1 MDVPAAGDRPMFG
14 KSSKLKREKMAPQV
28 SAGINEPV
36 EQAVGKPVISGD
48 AAASVPVPVSL
59 PAPSKKEDIGSPA
72 VAAAKVVETAV
83 TAAPAPAPE
92 HPLTE
97 AQKRLARL
105 RAIQQKPAITAPKAI
120 IGPANTT
127 EEAAE
132 ATHERYE
139 EQYDATLQE
148 NPYKLGPSDA
158 DLVFHPLTRKG
169 AGPFLSDKF
178 REFTLEA
185 MTKSD
190 IDKCKAMLAGPGAG
204 KEIETFEY
212 QKFVREYLRA
222 ATPYRGLL
230 VYHGLGSGK
239 TCSAI
244 GAAEALFSQG
254 KRNRKII
261 IMTPGSLRGNFQAQI
276 QFCGFRHYK
285 LENHWVR
292 QGLLGQARERRSTPT
307 AEDQAFSVLVETFA
321 KETLHIPN
329 EYIQRLKGAVD
340 EELAAIWVPD
350 YSKPANYASLSPK
363 VQSAIRQQIT
373 AMLESNITFINYNGI
388 SGERLKY
395 IACREPTFFD
405 DATIIIDEFHNLANL
420 MAGKVSKYVELKKNA
435 RKIPDYYEPVTTER
449 WKPKWCDSL
458 RTYERAILFYRLLT
472 GARNSKIIALSG
484 TPIINEPD
492 QLSITMNILGGYIYV
507 AEGHIEGNDEAARAL
522 LTDFVRKHPRL
533 DSIFYTFST
542 TDTRTLYRITIFPE
556 GYKKVFDGDA
566 FRGLIEDVDEEYQR
580 TIEDCFEDV
589 KAFAMA
595 NKIRLHDDVQF
606 LAKSRLPVSRDV
618 FAESFINTL
627 DRDNPR
633 IISDAQTTLMK
644 RMFGYVSYYKG
655 ATEGVMPKIE
665 RDEVIMVPLTGYA
678 LDYYIVKR
686 TKEIQDTPKSSK
698 GGDEDE
704 KSVSNYRFNSR
715 SACNFAFPTS
725 IPRPFRKMDRA
736 RQKEAEEAADIGE
749 IIAEGEASLEDMEAD
764 KAARQKVA
772 AEEAAAVG
780 AIASEAAEAGD
791 AADADDLSQLG
802 DEEGEGVEA
811 TEESQL
817 ESSADEENSNSALS
831 ELNEEASEED
841 LSDVESYD
849 GSYVESGDEEGASEE
864 EGDKELSNL
873 EGGGEE
879 EERAA
884 KLARLRALSGKK
896 QATVAAVPTIK
907 AAAPPLPSIVEEVPA
922 PAPLPTLKDAEAPA
936 KPLSAIEQLRARA
949 TALKL
954 PAVATKLPAVAAAPV
969 PSPAPVDLSKLSTI
983 ERLRAIK
990 AAKEAAVTEATET
1003 KVAPTIIE
1011 QLREK
1016 RLAAEAAKIVEE
1028 RSRIAEQLESLVNAK
1043 VALKRAQR
1051 KLKDAPN
1058 SDEFKQLAEKSQ
1070 ATIDALDAQLK
1081 AYTNK
1086 ELVNEVMI
1094 EQSKVIKQTV
1104 NRLKRALEKIQEGLA
1119 VNSTDA
1125 ALLKRIDQLKASIQR
1140 REAFADE
1147 FTAYTQIQIRD
1158 VKERERALIAEMRGE
1173 LPKVRLATSRTDID
1187 ATKIQV
1193 GEFESYDTALATA
1206 LSKIRQN
1213 GRNYLVVGGEG
1224 STDLANYSPKYAA
1237 IIRNIE
1243 ALPGSSLIY
1252 SQFKSAEG
1260 LGIFG
1265 YALEANG
1272 YSLIEFTGSKENL
1285 AFTEATAATFA
1296 PGRATT
1302 TKRFMFFTGEGD
1314 LDSRKAIINIFNGN
1328 FGSLPP
1334 RIQEVMRRSGLTN
1347 NQKGEICRVIGITGA
1362 GAEGISLKCVRGVHI
1377 MEPYWNR
1384 VRTEQVKGRAVRIC
1398 SHADLP
1404 PEERTVEIFTYCV
1417 KFGDTAE
1424 DRAKLEKAGSVK
1436 RSDMSTKIEG
1446 YTRTTDEVIMDIGA
1460 RKELI
1465 NNQFLNLLK
1474 RVAVDCTINIQQNDL
1489 KANEC
1494 VNVAPGS
1501 IEEAA
1506 YDPDWKVD
1514 LEKGKGQRLE
1524 GEVATATA
1532 TAAALPA
1539 LQAARLPTT
1548 KTTAAV
1554 AAGPRITAETLIP
1567 LPGRSAAAAAAADT
1581 AGTVMQKTVQDMDY
1595 NLMEYEGVI
1604 YWLKPVIIRAESRY
1618 ESAIIDPNR
1627 YTMHIYKRKDSKA
1640 PAIADPRTPASFMI
1654 ELNPLK
1660 KGKAFR
1666 PVPMVGMGS
1675 AVTAT
1680 TTQMPEDVA
1689 AAAAPAI
1696 ADESSADSL
1705 LTESNSSAL
1714 SPLNGSNSSA
1724 ASSAASSTADASNLA
1739 ESFQSESGPSNLAD
1753 DEEA

>member
-1 MDVPAAGDRPMFG
+1 MNRMDAKPVPPDRPIPKFG
-14 KSSKLKREKMAPQV
+14 KSTKLPRKKEGQIESSEHLSSNPFEAAAQ
-28 SAGINEPV
+28 E
-36 EQAVGKPVISGD
+36 VGKRVVVETV
-48 AAASVPVPVSL
+48 AAA
-59 PAPSKKEDIGSPA
+59 PAPAPAPEPIVKKEDIGSPA
-72 VAAAKVVETAV
+72 VAAAAV
-83 TAAPAPAPE
+83 TTTAADK
-92 HPLTE
+92 L
-97 AQKRLARL
+97 RARL
-105 RAIQQKPAITAPKAI
+105 KAMQSKSSTTSAPPAA

-127 EEAAE
+127 EEQAE
-132 ATHERYE
+132 VTHEHYKEQYE
-139 EQYDATLQE
+139 ETVSE
-148 NPYKLGPSDA
+148 NPYKIGPADA

-178 REFTLEA
+178 RAFTLEA

-190 IDKCKAMLAGPGAG
+190 VDKCKAMLAGPGAG

-254 KRNRKII
+254 KRHRKII

-292 QGLLGQARERRSTPT
+292 QSLIGKARQSRGAPT
-307 AEDQAFSVLVETFA
+307 VEDLAFSEFVETFA
-321 KETLHIPN
+321 RETLNIPN
-329 EYIQRLKGAVD
+329 DYIQKVKALPD

-350 YSKPANYASLSPK
+350 YTKPANYSSLSPK

-373 AMLESNITFINYNGI
+373 ATLENNITFINYNGI

-395 IACREPTFFD
+395 IACKQPTFFD

-458 RTYERAILFYRLLT
+458 RTYERAVLFYRLLT

-492 QLSITMNILGGYIYV
+492 QLAITMNILGGYIHI
-507 AEGHIEGNDEAARAL
+507 AEGHIEGTDEAARTL
-522 LTDFVRKHPRL
+522 LTGFVRKHSRL

-542 TDTRTLYRITIFPE
+542 KDTRTLFRITIFPE
-556 GYKKVFDGDA
+556 GYRKVFDGDT
-566 FRGLIEDVDEEYQR
+566 FKGLIEDIGEEYQR
-580 TIEDCFEDV
+580 TIEECYEDV
-589 KAFAMA
+589 KAFAVA
-595 NKIRLHDDVQF
+595 NKIRLHDDVRF
-606 LAKSRLPVSRDV
+606 VAKSRLPVSRDV
-618 FAESFINTL
+618 FAESFVNTL

-633 IISDAQTTLMK
+633 IIPDAQTTLMK

-665 RDEVIMVPLTGYA
+665 RDEVVMVPLTGYA
-678 LDYYIVKR
+678 LDYYLVKR
-686 TKEIQDTPKSSK
+686 TKEIQDTPKKSGK
-698 GGDEDE
+698 EDENE

-725 IPRPFRKMDRA
+725 IPRPFRKMDRSS
-736 RQKEAEEAADIGE
+736 QKEREEAADIGE
-749 IIAEGEASLEDMEAD
+749 IVGEGEVSLDDMEAD
-764 KAARQKVA
+764 RAAREQVA
-772 AEEAAAVG
+772 SEEAAAVG
-780 AIASEAAEAGD
+780 AIASEAAAAGD
-791 AADADDLSQLG
+791 ADDDILGSEEAEGEEEGSQLG
-802 DEEGEGVEA
+802 NSASESNDSGLLLEESGSNSEEAEEEG
-811 TEESQL
+811 SF
-817 ESSADEENSNSALS
+817 
-831 ELNEEASEED
+831 
-841 LSDVESYD
+841 SDVESYD
-849 GSYVESGDEEGASEE
+849 GSYDGSSEE
-864 EGDKELSNL
+864 EGENGELSDL
-873 EGGGEE
+873 AAESSQEGGGKE

-884 KLARLRALSGKK
+884 ILARLKAAAAAKK
-896 QATVAAVPTIK
+896 TATTAAVPATTA
-907 AAAPPLPSIVEEVPA
+907 AAAPPLPPTVQEVPA
-922 PAPLPTLKDAEAPA
+922 MAPLPEADTVVAAPA
-936 KPLSAIEQLRARA
+936 KPLSAIEMLRARSAKLA
-949 TALKL
+949 TAAAPPVAATVTTTAAAAAAA
-954 PAVATKLPAVAAAPV
+954 PAPAAAPV
-969 PSPAPVDLSKLSTI
+969 KPLTAI
-983 ERLRAIK
+983 ERLRAAQ
-990 AAKEAAVTEATET
+990 AAKQAATTAAATTAAIPAAVPALT
-1003 KVAPTIIE
+1003 IE

-1016 RLAAEAAKIVEE
+1016 RLAAEAAKLVEK
-1028 RSRIAEQLESLVNAK
+1028 RSLIATQLESLINAK

-1058 SDEFKQLAEKSQ
+1058 SEEFKQLAEESQ
-1070 ATIDALDAQLK
+1070 AKIDALDAQLK
-1081 AYTNK
+1081 AQDK

-1094 EQSKVIKQTV
+1094 EASKLVKQQV
-1104 NRLKRALEKIQEGLA
+1104 NRLKRVLENTQAGL
-1119 VNSTDA
+1119 DA
-1125 ALLKRIDQLKASIQR
+1125 DPKRIEQLKASIQR
-1140 REAFADE
+1140 REAYADE

-1158 VKERERALIAEMRGE
+1158 AKERERALVAEMRGE
-1173 LPKVRLATSRTDID
+1173 LPKKPAAASSRSEID

-1193 GEFESYDTALATA
+1193 GEFESYEVALSTA
-1206 LSKIRQN
+1206 LSNIRKG
-1213 GRNYLVVGGEG
+1213 GRNYLVLGGDG
-1224 STDLANYSPKYAA
+1224 STNLANYSPKYAS

-1272 YSLIEFTGSKENL
+1272 YSLIEFTGAKENL
-1285 AFTEATAATFA
+1285 AFTEATVATFA
-1296 PGRATT
+1296 PGRVA
-1302 TKRFMFFTGEGD
+1302 KRFMFFTGEGD

-1465 NNQFLNLLK
+1465 NNQFLTLLK

-1501 IEEAA
+1501 IEEPA
-1506 YDPDWKVD
+1506 YDPDWEDD
-1514 LEKGKGQRLE
+1514 LTKGKGQRLE
-1524 GEVATATA
+1524 GEVA
-1532 TAAALPA
+1532 ALPA
-1539 LQAARLPTT
+1539 PTAKAIARAPVT
-1548 KTTAAV
+1548 KTTAAI
-1554 AAGPRITAETLIP
+1554 AAGPRITTETLIP
-1567 LPGRSAAAAAAADT
+1567 LPRRTEVAAVAAT
-1581 AGTVMQKTVQDMDY
+1581 ETGEKMQKTSQEMEY
-1595 NLMEYEGVI
+1595 NLMEYEGNI
-1604 YWLKPVIIRAESRY
+1604 YWLKPVIIRPESRY
-1618 ESAIIDPNR
+1618 QSAIIDPNR
-1627 YTMHIYKRKDSKA
+1627 YTMHLYKRKDSSE
-1640 PAIADPRTPASFMI
+1640 PAVADIATPASFMI

-1666 PVPMVGMGS
+1666 PVPLTNMGS
-1675 AVTAT
+1675 AAAIASATAT
-1680 TTQMPEDVA
+1680 LQEAQMQDQQAQQQQQMPPAVA
-1689 AAAAPAI
+1689 AV
-1696 ADESSADSL
+1696 ADAESAD
-1705 LTESNSSAL
+1705 
-1714 SPLNGSNSSA
+1714 
-1724 ASSAASSTADASNLA
+1724 LA
-1739 ESFQSESGPSNLAD
+1739 EEEE
-1753 DEEA
+1753 EEA